1 MKKRDIEASFRK
13 LREDS
18 VYDVIEGLDEI
29 AKKLKGLQAKE
40 FNEAILAV
48 CSIFHIDLFDRPDL
62 EPAVERAF
70 TILVA
75 TGERSIPLI
84 LYQLQE
90 ADLKVQ
96 MQLTKALGQIGKPA
110 IKPLL
115 KFYTGSFD
123 PTMRIFA
130 LYAMGKIRA
139 PEMASIIPKV
149 IVAMDDSNAEVRDTA
164 TRLLGKL
171 VEHLKP
177 QRITPKTRSTMF
189 RALTKNLS
197 DSHSTVRAKA
207 VRSIGKMA
215 KGGFIG
221 PKEKAL
227 AKKALGRISG
237 QDEAFAW
244 DYAYIVRA
252 EAEEA
257 LKYMD

>member
-1 MKKRDIEASFRK
+1 MKTRDIEASFRK
-13 LREDS
+13 LREES

-29 AKKLKGLQAKE
+29 AKKLKGLKAKE
-40 FNEAILAV
+40 FNEAFLAV

-70 TILVA
+70 KIVVT
-75 TGERSIPLI
+75 TGEKAIPLI
-84 LYQLQE
+84 LYQLKE

-96 MQLTKALGQIGKPA
+96 MHLTRALGQIGKPA

-115 KFYTGSFD
+115 KFYSGSFD
-123 PTMRIFA
+123 PYMRIFA
-130 LYAMGKIRA
+130 LYAMGKIRE

-149 IVAMDDSNAEVRDTA
+149 IGAMDDSNAEVRDTA

-177 QRITPKTRSTMF
+177 KKISPNIRGKMF
-189 RALTKNLS
+189 RALIKNLS
-197 DSHSTVRAKA
+197 DNHSAVRAKA

-215 KGGFIG
+215 KFGFVG
-221 PKEKAL
+221 DKEKAV
-227 AKKALGRISG
+227 AKNSLRRILGL
-237 QDEAFAW
+237 DEAFEW

-252 EAEEA
+252 EAEDA
-257 LKYMD
+257 LQYMD